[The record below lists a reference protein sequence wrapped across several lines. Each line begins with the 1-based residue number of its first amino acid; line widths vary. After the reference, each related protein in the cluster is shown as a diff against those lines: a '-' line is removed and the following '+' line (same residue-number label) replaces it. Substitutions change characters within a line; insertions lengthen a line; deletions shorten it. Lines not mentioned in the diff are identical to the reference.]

1 MPATFLDKLDATG
14 PKKLLAIDGGGI
26 RGLIAIEYLAR
37 IEALLRERSG
47 RSDLVLGDY
56 FDYVAGTSTGGI
68 LATLVALGM
77 PVDRMREFYVGKARE
92 MFAPATFLKR
102 FQNRYV
108 AARLAATIRDVL
120 GDMTLGSEDLRTL
133 LLLVMRNATTDS
145 PWPVS
150 NNPRAMYN
158 DRSLANCNLQVPLW
172 QLVRASTAAPVYFPP
187 EEIDFGDERFL
198 FVDGAVTMYNNPS
211 FLLFCMAT
219 LEPYRLQWPVG
230 EDRLLLVS
238 VGTGLSRKSDANLKA
253 TQMNLIY
260 NAARIPSALIYS
272 ALVEQDRLC
281 RIFGRMRA
289 GGPPT
294 IDSEIGALAAATG
307 GLVSPKLFTYMRY
320 NLLLSSAELASLGLA
335 EIAESE
341 VQPLDRV
348 DKLDELRRVGA
359 ASAARL
365 VAAEHFEGFV

>member
-1 MPATFLDKLDATG
+1 VATFRDKLDATG
-14 PKKLLAIDGGGI
+14 PKKLLSIDGGGI
-26 RGLIAIEYLAR
+26 RGLIAIEYLAK
-37 IEALLRERSG
+37 IEAVLRERSG
-47 RSDLVLGDY
+47 RKDLVLGDY

-77 PVDRMREFYVGKARE
+77 PVDQMREFYFGKARE

-108 AARLAATIRDVL
+108 AARLAGLIREVL

-158 DRSLANCNLQVPLW
+158 DRSLQNCNLQVPLW

-187 EEIDFGDERFL
+187 EEIDFGDQRFL
-198 FVDGAVTMYNNPS
+198 FVDGAVTMYNNPA
-211 FLLFCMAT
+211 FLLFSMAT
-219 LEPYRLQWPVG
+219 LESYRLQWPVG
-230 EDRLLLVS
+230 EDKLLLVS

-272 ALVEQDRLC
+272 ALVEQDRL
-281 RIFGRMRA
+281 
-289 GGPPT
+289 
-294 IDSEIGALAAATG
+294 
-307 GLVSPKLFTYMRY
+307 
-320 NLLLSSAELASLGLA
+320 
-335 EIAESE
+335 
-341 VQPLDRV
+341 
-348 DKLDELRRVGA
+348 
-359 ASAARL
+359 
-365 VAAEHFEGFV
+365 